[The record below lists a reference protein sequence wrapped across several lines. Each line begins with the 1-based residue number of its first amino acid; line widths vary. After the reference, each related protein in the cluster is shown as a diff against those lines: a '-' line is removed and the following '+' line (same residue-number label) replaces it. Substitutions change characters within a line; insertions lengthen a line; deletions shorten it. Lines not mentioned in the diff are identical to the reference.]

1 MLTREMIFTR
11 GLIDLKFEVDFS
23 DEDSLIVE
31 NYMKETNLNISEV
44 ARQAILEMIFQD
56 DADLAAYEKAIE
68 EYRKDP
74 KTYTLEELKVNL
86 GIA

>member
-1 MLTREMIFTR
+1 M
-11 GLIDLKFEVDFS
+11 KFEVDFS